1 MASKPQE
8 SIIIGP
14 KPTKACV
21 NCRRQ
26 KMKCQLEPGSST
38 ETCKAA
44 IIREP
49 VDVRSEQNKRPTSA
63 DPGSVLGRLEVIE
76 ALLGIR
82 PSSKIAHPSPGS
94 QTDAGPSGILSLED
108 DEDPE
113 FSGLKPAVAQLRC
126 LARQPQNDTIWAPSV
141 MKQLWTSFHDN
152 VPGLHF
158 LSKKQTFSSPTPLL
172 LASVLY
178 VSALHHPISDIAS
191 LAPHYF
197 VLTCSA
203 IADLSVPSPRQ
214 NEPFKD
220 ENLTDEQRGFQD
232 VLGLILAGLVSE
244 AYIKETGIW
253 ISIGYRI
260 LLDYCPMNIDE
271 RSREWCGLFRGLQI
285 IDLEHASLYM
295 SCPILPRKAPLASL
309 LQLQTSGGDPYDH
322 LTQMMHIG
330 LSHFTGRG
338 IPTIWSFIFSNEADR
353 SSQGA
358 TPFTENDLG
367 VIKHWARQLDDWL
380 VRYSGVSRP
389 SAIDNPNLALFRQY
403 ILQRLFVLSIYHPA
417 RGFNMFARN
426 VATAERQELLL
437 SARAALRLHNDDHGI
452 WSNWDLVMI
461 TWAALLVLQGMEDG
475 TGESD
480 DLRLIQSHL
489 LTLKNTSQPPPSL
502 RHQLASRLETDLQ
515 RLRTPP
521 TSPSSN
527 PNANNLA
534 SAENPEET
542 NPWALFNQDS
552 IRLDSPSW
560 QFAPKQQYFNGPMS
574 VDSQQQM
581 PVDPMSVQGTSSVIP
596 PAGGPNGPT
605 GPEQWPP
612 ALMRLFGNGDFDIDP
627 ESGEPVND
635 VL

>member
-1 MASKPQE
+1 MASKSQE

-21 NCRRQ
+21 
-26 KMKCQLEPGSST
+26 
-38 ETCKAA
+38 
-44 IIREP
+44 
-49 VDVRSEQNKRPTSA
+49 
-63 DPGSVLGRLEVIE
+63 IE

-82 PSSKIAHPSPGS
+82 TSSKAAHSSPGS
-94 QTDAGPSGILSLED
+94 QTDAGPSGALSLED

-113 FSGLKPAVAQLRC
+113 FSGLRPAVSQLRC
-126 LARQPQNDTIWAPSV
+126 LARQPQNDRIWAPSV
-141 MKQLWTSFHDN
+141 MKQLWTS
-152 VPGLHF
+152 
-158 LSKKQTFSSPTPLL
+158 
-172 LASVLY
+172 A
-178 VSALHHPISDIAS
+178 IS
-191 LAPHYF
+191 
-197 VLTCSA
+197 
-203 IADLSVPSPRQ
+203 DLSVPSPRQ
-214 NEPFKD
+214 NEPFND
-220 ENLTDEQRGFQD
+220 ENLSDEQRGFQD

-338 IPTIWSFIFSNEADR
+338 IPTIWSFIFSHEADH
-353 SSQGA
+353 SSQAA

-426 VATAERQELLL
+426 VASAERQELLL

-489 LTLKNTSQPPPSL
+489 LTLKHTSQPPPSL
-502 RHQLASRLETDLQ
+502 RHQLAARLETDLQ

-527 PNANNLA
+527 NPNASSLA
-534 SAENPEET
+534 SAANNPGET

-560 QFAPKQQYFNGPMS
+560 QFAPKQNYFAGPMS
-574 VDSQQQM
+574 VDGQQQQPI
-581 PVDPMSVQGTSSVIP
+581 PVGPMAIHGAPSTVLAQ
-596 PAGGPNGPT
+596 AGANGSAG

-612 ALMRLFGNGDFDIDP
+612 ALMRLFGGGGEFEIDP
-627 ESGEPVND
+627 ESGEPVSD
-635 VL
+635 VM

>member
-1 MASKPQE
+1 
-8 SIIIGP
+8 
-14 KPTKACV
+14 
-21 NCRRQ
+21 
-26 KMKCQLEPGSST
+26 MKCQVEPGSNI
-38 ETCKAA
+38 CRRCRVQKIDCIFKPRANAA

-49 VDVRSEQNKRPTSA
+49 IDVRSDQDRRLSTA
-63 DPGSVLGRLEVIE
+63 DPSSVLSRLEVIE

-82 PSSKIAHPSPGS
+82 PSARGAHASPAS
-94 QTDAGPSGILSLED
+94 QTDAGPSGSHSFD
-108 DEDPE
+108 DDDDPE
-113 FSGLKPAVAQLRC
+113 FTGLKPAVSLLRC
-126 LARQPQNDTIWAPSV
+126 LARQPQNDRIWVPSV

-172 LASVLY
+172 LASVLH
-178 VSALHHPISDIAS
+178 VSALHHPAPDIAS
-191 LAPHYF
+191 LAPDYF

-203 IADLSVPSPRQ
+203 IADLSVPNPRPP
-214 NEPFKD
+214 EPFKD
-220 ENLTDEQRGFQD
+220 ENLSDEQRAFQD
-232 VLGLILAGLVSE
+232 VLGLILAGLVAE

-338 IPTIWSFIFSNEADR
+338 IPTIWSFIFSSEANR
-353 SSQGA
+353 TGQAA
-358 TPFTENDLG
+358 TPFTENDIG

-389 SAIDNPNLALFRQY
+389 SAIENPNLALFRQY

-417 RGFNMFARN
+417 RGFDMFARN
-426 VATAERQELLL
+426 VASAERQELLL

-489 LTLKNTSQPPPSL
+489 LTLQKTSQPPPSL

-521 TSPSSN
+521 TSPSTN
-527 PNANNLA
+527 QNTANIS
-534 SAENPEET
+534 SAEQIEET

-560 QFAPKQQYFNGPMS
+560 QFAPKQNYFSGQMS
-574 VDSQQQM
+574 VDGQPQQV
-581 PVDPMSVQGTSSVIP
+581 PVDAMGVQGPVIP
-596 PAGGPNGPT
+596 PSANGPT

-612 ALMRLFGNGDFDIDP
+612 ALMRLFGGGEFEIDP
-627 ESGEPVND
+627 ESGEPIND
-635 VL
+635 VM

>member
-1 MASKPQE
+1 MASKSQE

-14 KPTKACV
+14 KPTKAC
-21 NCRRQ
+21 
-26 KMKCQLEPGSST
+26 
-38 ETCKAA
+38 
-44 IIREP
+44 
-49 VDVRSEQNKRPTSA
+49 

-82 PSSKIAHPSPGS
+82 TSSKAAHSSPGS
-94 QTDAGPSGILSLED
+94 QTDAGPSGALSLED

-113 FSGLKPAVAQLRC
+113 FSGLRPAVSQLRC
-126 LARQPQNDTIWAPSV
+126 LARQPQNDRIWAPSV

-178 VSALHHPISDIAS
+178 VSGLHHPVPDVAS
-191 LAPHYF
+191 LAPDYF

-203 IADLSVPSPRQ
+203 ISDLSVPSPRQ
-214 NEPFKD
+214 NEPFND
-220 ENLTDEQRGFQD
+220 ENLSDEQRGFQD

-330 LSHFTGRG
+330 
-338 IPTIWSFIFSNEADR
+338 
-353 SSQGA
+353 
-358 TPFTENDLG
+358 
-367 VIKHWARQLDDWL
+367 
-380 VRYSGVSRP
+380 
-389 SAIDNPNLALFRQY
+389 
-403 ILQRLFVLSIYHPA
+403 
-417 RGFNMFARN
+417 
-426 VATAERQELLL
+426 
-437 SARAALRLHNDDHGI
+437 
-452 WSNWDLVMI
+452 
-461 TWAALLVLQGMEDG
+461 MEDG

-489 LTLKNTSQPPPSL
+489 LTLKHTSQPPPSL
-502 RHQLASRLETDLQ
+502 RHQLAARLETDLQ

-527 PNANNLA
+527 NPNASSLA
-534 SAENPEET
+534 SAANNPGET

-560 QFAPKQQYFNGPMS
+560 QFAPKQNYFAGPMS
-574 VDSQQQM
+574 VDGQQQQPI
-581 PVDPMSVQGTSSVIP
+581 PVGPMAIHGAPSTVLAQ
-596 PAGGPNGPT
+596 AGANGSAG

-612 ALMRLFGNGDFDIDP
+612 ALMRLFGGGGEFEIDP
-627 ESGEPVND
+627 ESGEPVSD
-635 VL
+635 VM

>member
-1 MASKPQE
+1 MASKSQE

-26 KMKCQLEPGSST
+26 KMKCQVEPGSSI
-38 ETCKAA
+38 CRRCRVQKIDCIFKPRANAA

-49 VDVRSEQNKRPTSA
+49 IDMRPDQDRRLSNTE
-63 DPGSVLGRLEVIE
+63 PGSVLGRLEVIE

-82 PSSKIAHPSPGS
+82 PSAKASHSSPGS
-94 QTDAGPSGILSLED
+94 QADAGPSGSHSFED
-108 DEDPE
+108 DDDPE
-113 FSGLKPAVAQLRC
+113 LSGLRPAILQLRC
-126 LARQPQNDTIWAPSV
+126 LARQPQNDRIWVPSV

-178 VSALHHPISDIAS
+178 VSALHHPAPDIAS
-191 LAPHYF
+191 LAPDYF
-197 VLTCSA
+197 VITCSA
-203 IADLSVPSPRQ
+203 IADLSVPTPRGT
-214 NEPFKD
+214 EPIKD
-220 ENLTDEQRGFQD
+220 ENLSEEQRAFQD
-232 VLGLILAGLVSE
+232 VLGLILAGLVAE

-338 IPTIWSFIFSNEADR
+338 IPTIWSFIFSNEANR
-353 SSQGA
+353 SGQAA

-389 SAIDNPNLALFRQY
+389 SAIENPNLALFRQY

-417 RGFNMFARN
+417 RGFDMFARN

-480 DLRLIQSHL
+480 GMASFQSLIY
-489 LTLKNTSQPPPSL
+489 
-502 RHQLASRLETDLQ
+502 RM
-515 RLRTPP
+515 
-521 TSPSSN
+521 
-527 PNANNLA
+527 
-534 SAENPEET
+534 T
-542 NPWALFNQDS
+542 ND
-552 IRLDSPSW
+552 
-560 QFAPKQQYFNGPMS
+560 
-574 VDSQQQM
+574 
-581 PVDPMSVQGTSSVIP
+581 
-596 PAGGPNGPT
+596 
-605 GPEQWPP
+605 
-612 ALMRLFGNGDFDIDP
+612 
-627 ESGEPVND
+627 
-635 VL
+635 